1 MSTFAFVAA
10 SVILVAG
17 ATAAAASSS
26 RREFSSTG
34 AADLSV
40 RDGAPIAVV
49 SAQQAER
56 TGRTFSWVL
65 AAGGGAV
72 VVVSGIGLAV
82 AARTTSDYE
91 SQRPGASGASTIT
104 RDRVACARRLNRVS
118 WGGLAIGGAAAT
130 WGIIRL
136 LRSPWVPAISA
147 APIPGGAALGLA
159 GMF

>member
-26 RREFSSTG
+26 RRGISSTG
-34 AADLSV
+34 PADLSV
-40 RDGAPIAVV
+40 RAGSPIAVV

-56 TGRTFSWVL
+56 PGRTFSWVL

-82 AARTTSDYE
+82 AAKTTSDYE
-91 SQRPGASGASTIT
+91 SQHPGASGVSTIT

-130 WGIIRL
+130 WGFMRL
-136 LRSPWVPAISA
+136 LRSPWVPAVSA